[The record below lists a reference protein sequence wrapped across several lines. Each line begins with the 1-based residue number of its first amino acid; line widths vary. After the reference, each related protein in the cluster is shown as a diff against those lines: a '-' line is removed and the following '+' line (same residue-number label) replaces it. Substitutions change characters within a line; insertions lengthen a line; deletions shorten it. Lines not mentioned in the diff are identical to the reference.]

1 VQPVGSA
8 APQQLME
15 RMSVSGPNGSGS
27 EPLVVGAAVSGERLL
42 QQRPGAHAPVMK

>member
-1 VQPVGSA
+1 
-8 APQQLME
+8 ME